1 MKRKML
7 IRFAVM
13 AVLLSLLL
21 SAFSGCDKG
30 PEVNEDG
37 ITLLEEPVVVAD
49 GAGARFKVVRPE
61 TVTDVISSCQAS
73 LINLS
78 EGVTLTFAVAKEA
91 DNGNTDFEI
100 LLGNTCRQ
108 ESKEAMSA
116 IGYDDFSV
124 TYKNNKIIVA
134 AHNPER
140 LREATAFLKE
150 KILKNNG
157 GTLEYIGD
165 YTFKSTEALMIEEG
179 ESLSEYTIVCGDFDN
194 LYGACSNLQK
204 AIKERCGVELE
215 VIFDTKAKSGKEI
228 VVGNAKRDVSALL
241 DTVGMGEGIVAV
253 KDGDLLI
260 AAKEA
265 TTAQELCDLF
275 IEEYLSGAY
284 TDSLNFKKEYSAE
297 VDVYANVFKETNSF
311 TAGADLRV
319 MSFKV
324 LTDIWSDTPAVK
336 GRDLGVAKTVLY
348 YAPDVMGIQEASST
362 WYRSLK
368 SLLKDTPYKLT
379 CTEQER
385 VDSKYG
391 NNNFTAI
398 MYNSDTVTLIESGVE
413 PYVNKGNQYM
423 KTMSLAYFEHKESGK
438 RFVLL
443 NTHFEAPGNDDAEK
457 AENLV
462 YRKKQA
468 EEYVALVEELEAKY
482 NVPVVGTGDFNSTEG
497 SDRADKHKPYATLV
511 EKLHEAKYTAE
522 KIQRQCSTWHT
533 FGSQVSVSKAGSF
546 DHIFGTDRVTF
557 KYFNTLVDSF
567 LMSTSDHC
575 PIYADL
581 VLN

>member
-1 MKRKML
+1 MF
-7 IRFAVM
+7 IRFAVT

-21 SAFSGCDKG
+21 SALSGCKKE
-30 PEVNEDG
+30 PAVTEEG
-37 ITLLEEPVVVAD
+37 IALLEEPVVVAD
-49 GAGARFKVVRPE
+49 GAGARFKVIRPE
-61 TVTDVISSCQAS
+61 AMTDVISSCQAS

-78 EGVTLTFAVAKEA
+78 EGVTLTFAAAKEA
-91 DNGNTDFEI
+91 DNGNTDLEI
-100 LLGNTCRQ
+100 LLGNTCRE

-116 IGYDDFSV
+116 IGYDDFSI

-134 AHNPER
+134 AHTPER
-140 LREATAFLKE
+140 LTEATAFLKE
-150 KILKNNG
+150 KLLKTNEG
-157 GTLEYIGD
+157 RLEYIGN
-165 YTFKSTEALMIEEG
+165 YTFKSTEALMIGEG

-194 LYGACSNLQK
+194 LYGACSDLQK

-241 DTVGMGEGIVAV
+241 DTVGMGKGLVAV

-265 TTAQELCDLF
+265 TTAQELCALF
-275 IEEYLSGAY
+275 IEEYLSGIY
-284 TDSLNFKKEYSAE
+284 SDSLNFKKEHSAE
-297 VDVYANVFKETNSF
+297 VDVYAGVFKETNTF
-311 TAGADLRV
+311 TAGADLRL
-319 MSFKV
+319 MSFNV

-336 GRDLGVAKTVLY
+336 GRDLGVVKTILY
-348 YAPDVMGIQEASST
+348 YTPDVIGLQEASST

-368 SLLKDTPYKLT
+368 SLLKETPYKLT

-398 MYNSDTVTLIESGVE
+398 MYNSETVTLIESGVK
-413 PYVNKGNQYM
+413 PFVNKGNQYM
-423 KTMSLAYFEHKESGK
+423 KTMSWAYFEHKESGK

-457 AENLV
+457 AENLE

-468 EEYVALVEELEAKY
+468 EEYVAFVEELEAKY
-482 NVPVVGTGDFNSTEG
+482 NVPVLGTGDFNSTEG
-497 SDRADKHKPYATLV
+497 SDRANKHKPYATLV
-511 EKLHEAKYTAE
+511 EKLHEAKYTAD
-522 KIQRQCSTWHT
+522 KISRPCTTWHT
-533 FGSQVSVSKAGSF
+533 FGSMVSIANAGSF
-546 DHIFGTDRVTF
+546 DHIFGTDRVKF

-567 LMSTSDHC
+567 LMKTSDHC

>member
-1 MKRKML
+1 MF

-21 SAFSGCDKG
+21 SSFSGCKKG

-49 GAGARFKVVRPE
+49 GSGARFKVLRPE
-61 TVTDVISSCQAS
+61 TMTDVISSCQSA

-100 LLGNTCRQ
+100 LLGNTCRE

-134 AHNPER
+134 AHTPER
-140 LREATAFLKE
+140 LKEATAFLKE
-150 KILKNNG
+150 KILKSNEG
-157 GTLEYIGD
+157 RLEYIGN
-165 YTFKSTEALMIEEG
+165 YTFKSTEALMIGEG

-194 LYGACSNLQK
+194 LYGACTGLQK
-204 AIKERCGVELE
+204 AIKERCGVELK
-215 VIFDTKAKSGKEI
+215 VIFDTEAKSGKEI
-228 VVGNAKRDVSALL
+228 VVGNAKRDISALL
-241 DTVGMGEGIVAV
+241 DNVGMGEGLVAV

-260 AAKEA
+260 AAKEV

-275 IEEYLSGAY
+275 IKEYLSGAY
-284 TDSLNFKKEYSAE
+284 TDSLNFKKAHSAD
-297 VDVYANVFKETNSF
+297 VDVYAGIFKETNAVA
-311 TAGADLRV
+311 AGSDMRV
-319 MSFKV
+319 MSFNL

-336 GRDLGVAKTVLY
+336 GRDLGVAKTILY
-348 YAPDVMGIQEASST
+348 YTPDVIGLQEASNT
-362 WYRSLK
+362 WYKSLK
-368 SLLKDTPYKLT
+368 SLLKATPYKLT

-398 MYNSDTVTLIESGVE
+398 MYNSETVTLIESGVK
-413 PYVNKGNQYM
+413 PFVSKGNQYM
-423 KTMSLAYFEHKESGK
+423 KTMTWAYFEHKESGK

-443 NTHFEAPGNDDAEK
+443 NTHFEAPGSDEAEK

-462 YRKKQA
+462 YRKNQA
-468 EEYVALVEELEAKY
+468 VEYVAFVEELEARY
-482 NVPVVGTGDFNSTEG
+482 NAPVIGTGDFNSTEG

-511 EKLHEAKYTAE
+511 EKLHEAKYSAE

-533 FGSQVSVSKAGSF
+533 LGSQISIADAGSF
-546 DHIFGTDRVTF
+546 DHIFGNDRVKF

-567 LMSTSDHC
+567 LMSASDHC